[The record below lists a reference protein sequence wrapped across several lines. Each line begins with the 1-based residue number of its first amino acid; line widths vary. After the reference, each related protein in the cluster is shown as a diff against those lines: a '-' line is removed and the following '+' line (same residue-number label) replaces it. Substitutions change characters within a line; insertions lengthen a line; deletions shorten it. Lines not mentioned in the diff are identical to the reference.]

1 MSPPRGNCSVTGD
14 PYISTMEN
22 SPEPPAA
29 REAPDADSAS
39 RKPAE
44 DVSHP
49 SAPGLPAPSTSEAEA
64 EEADFNIPEPEPA
77 YQKVLK
83 ESAERSTVK
92 EGDLCKGE
100 VVSVSPAGVFV
111 DIGRKTEGLV
121 ALSDFNTAAGPPSPG
136 DEIDVIVTSLGSLGE
151 QATLSYQSAQQRI
164 LWSRIESAYRETA
177 ALTGRVVGQVK
188 GGLAVDLGVH
198 AFLPISHVDIKPTG
212 DLELLVGQ
220 DVDVRVLNFNKA
232 RGNVVVSRRV
242 LLEAELLRLKQET
255 LAKLSEGAL
264 VSGTVKNL
272 TNYGAFI
279 DLGGLDGLLHVTD
292 ISYSRVKHPSD
303 VIKVG
308 DSISAKVLKFDPE
321 REKVS
326 LSLKALEPDPWE
338 GAEERYQE
346 GQRVTGQVVS
356 TTEYGVF
363 VELEKGLEGLI
374 HSSEISWSRRTKR
387 QAKALKI
394 DRQVECLVV
403 KVDRQAR
410 RVSLSIKRLE
420 PDPWLTA
427 AERYLIGTVVEGR
440 VQNIAPY
447 GAFLEIEEGIDG
459 LVHLSDLTRDSKVRH
474 PKDLLKKGENT
485 RAVVLSVDTKNRR
498 VALGIKQLEPDAWDT
513 FFGTYL
519 VGDIVTG
526 RVTSQ
531 ANYGVFVELAPG
543 VEALCHS
550 SEIRNNSRKKS
561 KGTLR
566 VGKSYSFKIIGLA
579 EFENRIRLSRRGLPN
594 QAPESQGPDKT
605 PGSAKPEN
613 DATRAEAGHLAEAA
627 AAPPPDAP
635 KGSAKRRRRKTAKPK
650 ASNKELAPPS
660 VVDQPGDV
668 VAGVAAATQAEG
680 SEGPGGDA
688 RVALSTDPPA
698 DLATSAEAA
707 PEAHQ
712 RTETDAAR
720 RAAVL
725 EASDG
730 ASTVDLPAEGKQ
742 DLPRPIEAEPS
753 SEGAAET
760 DLGTADAPPDAREPA
775 T

>member
-1 MSPPRGNCSVTGD
+1 MTAP
-14 PYISTMEN
+14 EN
-22 SPEPPAA
+22 SPEEDAA
-29 REAPDADSAS
+29 RAVPPTGSSPPEQ
-39 RKPAE
+39 AE
-44 DVSHP
+44 DVP
-49 SAPGLPAPSTSEAEA
+49 RPTTPGMPAPSSSETES
-64 EEADFNIPEPEPA
+64 EEADFNIPAPEPA

-83 ESAERSTVK
+83 ESTERSTVK

-111 DIGRKTEGLV
+111 DIGRKTEGVV
-121 ALSDFNTAAGPPSPG
+121 ALSDFDTAAGPPSPG
-136 DEIDVIVTSLGSLGE
+136 DEIDVVVTSLGGLGE
-151 QATLSYQSAQQRI
+151 QAILSYQSAQQRI
-164 LWSRIESAYRETA
+164 VWSRIESAYRETA
-177 ALTGRVVGQVK
+177 VLTGRVLGQVK

-198 AFLPISHVDIKPTG
+198 AFLPISHVDIKPAG

-220 DVDVRVLNFNKA
+220 DIDVRVLKFNKA

-255 LAKLSEGAL
+255 LAKLSEGAV

-272 TNYGAFI
+272 TSYGAFI

-292 ISYSRVKHPSD
+292 ISYSRVKHPSE

-338 GAEERYQE
+338 GAEERYQK
-346 GQRVTGQVVS
+346 GQRVTGQIVS

-387 QAKALKI
+387 QSRALKI
-394 DRQVECLVV
+394 GRQVECLVV

-410 RVSLSIKRLE
+410 RVSLSVKRLE

-427 AERYLIGTVVEGR
+427 AERYLIGTVVEAR
-440 VQNIAPY
+440 VQNITAY

-459 LVHLSDLTRDSKVRH
+459 LVHVSDLTRDSKARH
-474 PKDLLKKGENT
+474 PKDLLKKGENI
-485 RAVVLSVDTKNRR
+485 RAVVLNVDTKNRR
-498 VALGIKQLEPDAWDT
+498 IALGIKQLEPDAWDT

-531 ANYGVFVELAPG
+531 ANYGVFVELVPG

-550 SEIRNNSRKKS
+550 SEIRNNSKKKS
-561 KGTLR
+561 KGALR

-579 EFENRIRLSRRGLPN
+579 EFEKRIRLSRRGLPN
-594 QAPESQGPDKT
+594 QAPESQEPDKT
-605 PGSAKPEN
+605 PGAEKPQD
-613 DATRAEAGHLAEAA
+613 DATGAEAGHLAEPA

-635 KGSAKRRRRKTAKPK
+635 KRSAKRRRRKTAKPR
-650 ASNKELAPPS
+650 AGDKELAPPT
-660 VVDQPGDV
+660 VVDRPGGV
-668 VAGVAAATQAEG
+668 VEDTAAATQAEG
-680 SEGPGGDA
+680 SEEPAGDA
-688 RVALSTDPPA
+688 RVALTTDSTG
-698 DLATSAEAA
+698 DLAASAEPA
-707 PEAHQ
+707 PGADQ
-712 RTETDAAR
+712 RTERDAAR
-720 RAAVL
+720 RAPVL
-725 EASDG
+725 GASDG
-730 ASTVDLPAEGKQ
+730 ASAVDSPAEEKR
-742 DLPRPIEAEPS
+742 DPPRPIEAEPS
-753 SEGAAET
+753 SEGAPET
-760 DLGTADAPPDAREPA
+760 DLSAVDAPPDARQPA

>member
-1 MSPPRGNCSVTGD
+1 MVTL
-14 PYISTMEN
+14 EN
-22 SPEPPAA
+22 SPETTAAKTASDAGSSPP
-29 REAPDADSAS
+29 EQ
-39 RKPAE
+39 AE
-44 DVSHP
+44 DVPHP
-49 SAPGLPAPSTSEAEA
+49 PTPGMPAPSSSEAEA
-64 EEADFNIPEPEPA
+64 EEADFNIPEPETA

-83 ESAERSTVK
+83 ESAERSMVK

-100 VVSVSPAGVFV
+100 VVSVSPDGVFV
-111 DIGRKTEGLV
+111 DIGRKTEGVV
-121 ALSDFNTAAGPPSPG
+121 ALSDFNTAASPPSPG

-151 QATLSYQSAQQRI
+151 HATLSYQSAQQRI

-198 AFLPISHVDIKPTG
+198 AFLPASHVDIKPTG

-220 DVDVRVLNFNKA
+220 DIYVRVLKFNKT

-272 TNYGAFI
+272 TSYGAFI

-308 DSISAKVLKFDPE
+308 DSISATVLKFDPE

-326 LSLKALEPDPWE
+326 LSLKVLEPDPWE

-346 GQRVTGQVVS
+346 GQRVTGRVVS

-374 HSSEISWSRRTKR
+374 HSSEISWSRRGKR
-387 QAKALKI
+387 RSKALKAG
-394 DRQVECLVV
+394 REVECFVV
-403 KVDRQAR
+403 KVDREAR
-410 RVSLSIKRLE
+410 RVSLSIKRLK
-420 PDPWLTA
+420 PDPWIDA
-427 AERYLIGTVVEGR
+427 AERYPMGTVVEGR

-459 LVHLSDLTRDSKVRH
+459 LVHLSDLTRDSKVRR

-498 VALGIKQLEPDAWDT
+498 IALGIKQLEPDAWDT

-519 VGDIVTG
+519 IGDIVTG

-531 ANYGVFVELAPG
+531 AKYGVFVELVPG

-550 SEIRNNSRKKS
+550 SEIRNNPRKKS
-561 KGTLR
+561 KGALR
-566 VGKSYSFKIIGLA
+566 VGKSYPFKIIGLA
-579 EFENRIRLSRRGLPN
+579 EFEKRIRLSRRGLPN
-594 QAPESQGPDKT
+594 QAPESQEPDKT
-605 PGSAKPEN
+605 PGAAKPKD
-613 DATRAEAGHLAEAA
+613 DATGAEAGHLAEAA

-635 KGSAKRRRRKTAKPK
+635 KGSAKRRRRKTAKPR
-650 ASNKELAPPS
+650 ARNKELPPPT
-660 VVDQPGDV
+660 VVDQPGGV
-668 VAGVAAATQAEG
+668 VEGTATATQAEG

-688 RVALSTDPPA
+688 RVALTTDSTA
-698 DLATSAEAA
+698 DLATSAEPA
-707 PEAHQ
+707 PGADQ
-712 RTETDAAR
+712 RTEPDAAR

-725 EASDG
+725 EAPDG
-730 ASTVDLPAEGKQ
+730 ASAVDLPTEEKR
-742 DLPRPIEAEPS
+742 DPLRPIEAEPS
-753 SEGAAET
+753 SEGAPET
-760 DLGTADAPPDAREPA
+760 DLSTVDAPPDARQPA